1 MSATLP
7 RLILASASPR
17 RLDILRAHG
26 HDPVVIK
33 PDVNEQLD
41 AQTAL
46 PDLPALLEE
55 LALSKARYVF
65 GCLASKEVPGVTE
78 ALSELVTAEVTRD
91 ATSTIAEVAGAQT
104 SKIVEAQTAQASG
117 IKTIDVTEAT
127 TTTVADGQPLI
138 IIAAD
143 TVVYTDHIIGKPR
156 DHAAAVQ
163 TLLELRN
170 RTHTVLTAVAVIE
183 LPDATELSFT
193 DQALVRFGDY
203 NLETIEHYIAT
214 EPPYDKAGSY
224 AIQGIW
230 SRQVTSIEGDQNTVI
245 GLPYQHLA
253 DLLGWK

>member
-55 LALSKARYVF
+55 LALSKARYVL
-65 GCLASKEVPGVTE
+65 GCLSRKELPSVTGTVSRI
-78 ALSELVTAEVTRD
+78 A
-91 ATSTIAEVAGAQT
+91 IAEVAGVQT
-104 SKIVEAQTAQASG
+104 STIAEAQTAQATG
-117 IKTIDVTEAT
+117 TQTIDVAEAAT
-127 TTTVADGQPLI
+127 TTIADGQPLI

-143 TVVYTDHIIGKPR
+143 TVVYTDQIIGKPR

-163 TLLELRN
+163 TLVELRN
-170 RTHTVLTAVAVIE
+170 RTHTVLTAVAVIK
-183 LPDATELSFT
+183 LPGATEQSFT

-203 NLETIEHYIAT
+203 DLETIEHYIAA

-224 AIQGIW
+224 ALQGIW
-230 SRQVTSIEGDQNTVI
+230 SHQVTGIEGDRNTAI
-245 GLPYQHLA
+245 GLPYQRLA
-253 DLLGWK
+253 DLLGWQKAQ

>member
-1 MSATLP
+1 MSATQP

-55 LALSKARYVF
+55 LALSKARYVLGYLF
-65 GCLASKEVPGVTE
+65 NG
-78 ALSELVTAEVTRD
+78 ELMD
-91 ATSTIAEVAGAQT
+91 AGQVAADAAAITIAT
-104 SKIVEAQTAQASG
+104 
-117 IKTIDVTEAT
+117 D
-127 TTTVADGQPLI
+127 QPLI

-143 TVVYTDHIIGKPR
+143 TVVYTDQIIGKPR

-183 LPDATELSFT
+183 LPDAKEQSFT

-203 NLETIEHYIAT
+203 NLETIENYIST

-230 SRQVTSIEGDQNTVI
+230 SHQVTSIIGDRNTVI
-245 GLPYQHLA
+245 GLPYQRLA
-253 DLLGWK
+253 DLLGW